1 MRLGCRRRPLM
12 RFARGTL
19 GVGSL
24 YVCSFAVMALPG
36 FLLFLCD
43 FKKKEK
49 DTYPLVFCSIRMFF
63 FLQAVMHRMQQ
74 KKQKKKTN
82 WISCRVLL
90 YTEIFIV
97 DVESLAVNIPYTQLL
112 TVFIFLGF
120 LPLAYLSK
128 QTRPP
133 LLMGK

>member
-1 MRLGCRRRPLM
+1 M

-24 YVCSFAVMALPG
+24 YVCSFAVMAFPG

-74 KKQKKKTN
+74 KKQKKKN
-82 WISCRVLL
+82 QLDKL
-90 YTEIFIV
+90 Q
-97 DVESLAVNIPYTQLL
+97 SLALYRNIYCGCGKLSCKYSIYTVINCIYISGLF
-112 TVFIFLGF
+112 TSCI
-120 LPLAYLSK
+120 SK
-128 QTRPP
+128 
-133 LLMGK
+133 

>member
-1 MRLGCRRRPLM
+1 M

-43 FKKKEK
+43 FKKREQLKEK

-63 FLQAVMHRMQQ
+63 SLQAVMHRMQQ
-74 KKQKKKTN
+74 KKPQKKQLDK
-82 WISCRVLL
+82 LQ
-90 YTEIFIV
+90 
-97 DVESLAVNIPYTQLL
+97 SLALYGNIYCGCGKLSCKYSIYTVINCIYISGLF
-112 TVFIFLGF
+112 TSCI
-120 LPLAYLSK
+120 SK
-128 QTRPP
+128 
-133 LLMGK
+133 

>member
-74 KKQKKKTN
+74 KKQKKKKQ
-82 WISCRVLL
+82 LDKL
-90 YTEIFIV
+90 Q
-97 DVESLAVNIPYTQLL
+97 SLALYRNIYCGCGKLSCKYSIYTVINCIYISGLF
-112 TVFIFLGF
+112 TSCI
-120 LPLAYLSK
+120 SK
-128 QTRPP
+128 
-133 LLMGK
+133 

>member
-1 MRLGCRRRPLM
+1 M

-43 FKKKEK
+43 FKKKKK

-63 FLQAVMHRMQQ
+63 SLQAVMHRMQQ
-74 KKQKKKTN
+74 KKTKKKKQ
-82 WISCRVLL
+82 LDKL
-90 YTEIFIV
+90 Q
-97 DVESLAVNIPYTQLL
+97 SLALYRNIYCGCGKLSCKYSIYTVINCIYISGLF
-112 TVFIFLGF
+112 TSCI
-120 LPLAYLSK
+120 SK
-128 QTRPP
+128 
-133 LLMGK
+133 

>member
-1 MRLGCRRRPLM
+1 M

-24 YVCSFAVMALPG
+24 HVCSFAVMALPG

-63 FLQAVMHRMQQ
+63 FLSRQSCTECSKKN
-74 KKQKKKTN
+74 KKQKKQLDK
-82 WISCRVLL
+82 LQ
-90 YTEIFIV
+90 
-97 DVESLAVNIPYTQLL
+97 SLALYRNIYCGCGKLSCKYSIYTVINCIYISGLF
-112 TVFIFLGF
+112 TSCI
-120 LPLAYLSK
+120 SK
-128 QTRPP
+128 
-133 LLMGK
+133 

>member
-1 MRLGCRRRPLM
+1 M
-12 RFARGTL
+12 RFAQGTL

-43 FKKKEK
+43 FKKREQLKEK

-63 FLQAVMHRMQQ
+63 FSRQSCTECSK
-74 KKQKKKTN
+74 KKQKSY
-82 WISCRVLL
+82 WISCGVLP

-97 DVESLAVNIPYTQLL
+97 AGCGKLSCKYSIYTVINCIYISGLF
-112 TVFIFLGF
+112 TSCI
-120 LPLAYLSK
+120 SK
-128 QTRPP
+128 
-133 LLMGK
+133 

>member
-1 MRLGCRRRPLM
+1 M

-74 KKQKKKTN
+74 KKQKKKNN

-120 LPLAYLSK
+120 LPLALSK
-128 QTRPP
+128 
-133 LLMGK
+133 

>member
-1 MRLGCRRRPLM
+1 M

-24 YVCSFAVMALPG
+24 HICSFAVMALPG

-63 FLQAVMHRMQQ
+63 FPPGSHAQNAA
-74 KKQKKKTN
+74 KKT
-82 WISCRVLL
+82 
-90 YTEIFIV
+90 T
-97 DVESLAVNIPYTQLL
+97 
-112 TVFIFLGF
+112 G
-120 LPLAYLSK
+120 
-128 QTRPP
+128 
-133 LLMGK
+133 

>member
-43 FKKKEK
+43 FKKKKK

-63 FLQAVMHRMQQ
+63 SLQAVMHRMQQ
-74 KKQKKKTN
+74 KKTKKKKQ
-82 WISCRVLL
+82 LDKL
-90 YTEIFIV
+90 Q
-97 DVESLAVNIPYTQLL
+97 SLALYRNIYCGCGKLSCKYSIYTVINCIYISGLF
-112 TVFIFLGF
+112 TSCI
-120 LPLAYLSK
+120 SK
-128 QTRPP
+128 
-133 LLMGK
+133 

>member
-1 MRLGCRRRPLM
+1 MLSNLRLGCRRRPLM

-43 FKKKEK
+43 FKKREQLKEK

-74 KKQKKKTN
+74 KKPQKKQLDK
-82 WISCRVLL
+82 LQ
-90 YTEIFIV
+90 
-97 DVESLAVNIPYTQLL
+97 SLALYGNIYCGCGKLSCKYSIYTVINCIYISGLF
-112 TVFIFLGF
+112 TSCI
-120 LPLAYLSK
+120 SK
-128 QTRPP
+128 
-133 LLMGK
+133 

>member
-63 FLQAVMHRMQQ
+63 FSPGSHAQNAAKKT
-74 KKQKKKTN
+74 KKQNN

>member
-1 MRLGCRRRPLM
+1 M

-74 KKQKKKTN
+74 KKPKKKNN